1 MSLALIIEGTES
13 SGQKMAKTKRAL
25 KNVYMPCFGV

>member
-1 MSLALIIEGTES
+1 MSLALIIEETES